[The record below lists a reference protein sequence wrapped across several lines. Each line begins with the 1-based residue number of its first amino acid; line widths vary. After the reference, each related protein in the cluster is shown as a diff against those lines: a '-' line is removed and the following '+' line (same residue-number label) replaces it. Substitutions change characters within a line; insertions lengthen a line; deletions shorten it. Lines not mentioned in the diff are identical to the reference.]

1 MPRLTKIF
9 YVFFCCC
16 CTIKGDLSPQSG
28 AAVTARYYRGRACSI
43 PDSTA
48 VSLKLSARSHS
59 VTEALLTPPCCTAP
73 IDGASTE
80 ALGISVVASEGS
92 KGKLRRVSGGSEG
105 GMKAFRSMGNGVHA
119 LEEEEEEED
128 GDVQS
133 GFGGGAGATPRKQV
147 DVADYLEREERRKL
161 RARAFATVVYASGD
175 R

>member
-1 MPRLTKIF
+1 MK
-9 YVFFCCC
+9 
-16 CTIKGDLSPQSG
+16 
-28 AAVTARYYRGRACSI
+28 ARYYRGRARSI

-48 VSLKLSARSHS
+48 ASLKLSARSIS
-59 VTEALLTPPCCTAP
+59 VTETSFTPPKPCCAAP

-80 ALGISVVASEGS
+80 ALGSVVASEGS
-92 KGKLRRVSGGSEG
+92 GGRLRRISGGSEG
-105 GMKAFRSMGNGVHA
+105 GLKAFRSPGNGVHA

-133 GFGGGAGATPRKQV
+133 GFGGRVGATPKKQV
-147 DVADYLEREERRKL
+147 DVADYLEREETRRL